1 MIKTILFNG
10 EQVPLEGDTFVVK
23 KVYRVEDGVY
33 GPQVVVVFDSIK
45 PKDINVDLLK
55 QRYNDGI

>member
-1 MIKTILFNG
+1 MIKVILFNG

-23 KVYRVEDGVY
+23 KVYRIEDGVY
-33 GPQVVVVFDSIK
+33 GPQVAVVLEALT

-55 QRYNDGI
+55 QRYSND